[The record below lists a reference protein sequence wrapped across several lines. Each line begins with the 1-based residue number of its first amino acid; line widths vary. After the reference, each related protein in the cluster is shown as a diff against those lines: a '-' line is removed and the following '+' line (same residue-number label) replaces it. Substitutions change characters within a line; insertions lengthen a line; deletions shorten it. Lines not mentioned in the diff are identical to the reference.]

1 MSKLYF
7 NKITILGV
15 GLIGAS
21 FALAMKKNGLCKE
34 IVGFGR
40 DRKNLLNAKEK
51 GIIDS
56 FGADPASACKDSD
69 LIMLATPVGTFPDLT
84 KKTLPSFKKGAVMTD
99 AGSVKGDLVYE
110 IEKIMP
116 EGVYYIGGHP
126 IAGSDRSGIDSANA
140 ELFTGAKCIITPTK
154 NSNAG
159 ALRIVAD
166 LWKSLGSDVIT
177 MDPEKHDRIYA
188 AVSHL
193 PHLIAYSIVN
203 TIAGIDSSYLE
214 FCGQG
219 FKDTTRIALSS
230 PELWRDISLM
240 NKDNLIEM
248 ISIFQKNLDALSQYL
263 RASDSGSLESEF
275 RKARTLREGLGQ
287 N

>member
-1 MSKLYF
+1 MSTLFF

-21 FALAMKKNGLCKE
+21 FALALKKNGLCKE
-34 IVGFGR
+34 IAGFGR
-40 DRKNLLNAKEK
+40 NMENLIRAKEK

-56 FGADPASACKDSD
+56 FASDPASACHGSD
-69 LIMLATPVGTFPDLT
+69 LIILATPAGTFLDLT
-84 KKTLPSFKKGAVMTD
+84 KKAMPSFKKGAIITD
-99 AGSVKGDLVYE
+99 AGSVKGDLVHE
-110 IEKIMP
+110 IEKMMP
-116 EGVYYIGGHP
+116 DGVYYIGSHP
-126 IAGSDRSGIDSANA
+126 IAGSDRSGIDSADA
-140 ELFTGAKCIITPTK
+140 ELFAGAKCIITPTE
-154 NSNAG
+154 NSNAD
-159 ALRIVAD
+159 ALRVVTD

-177 MDPEKHDRIYA
+177 MDPEKHDLIYA

-240 NKDNLIEM
+240 NKDNLLEM
-248 ISIFQKNLDALSQYL
+248 ISIFQKNLDAVSRYL
-263 RASDSGSLESEF
+263 RASDSDSLESEF

-287 N
+287 D